1 MSVFSPHLKT
11 GRDHTDLSSISD
23 VKCWD
28 PSNVHSHTEFPSHL
42 CPLLLLVTWVR
53 QQGAEKAGGL
63 LFCVSKNLPA
73 SQKCWGES
81 GREVCVLLGNLPLLH
96 LLGQV
101 EGSEKMD

>member
-1 MSVFSPHLKT
+1 MFILTLNFHLFSVHFY
-11 GRDHTDLSSISD
+11 
-23 VKCWD
+23 
-28 PSNVHSHTEFPSHL
+28 F
-42 CPLLLLVTWVR
+42 LVTWVR